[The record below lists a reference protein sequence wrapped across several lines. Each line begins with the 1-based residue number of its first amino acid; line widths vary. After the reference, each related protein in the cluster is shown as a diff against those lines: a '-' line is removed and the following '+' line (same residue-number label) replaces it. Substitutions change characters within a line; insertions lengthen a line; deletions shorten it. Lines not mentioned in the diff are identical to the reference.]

1 MFVHVKTLLAMSVGF
16 LHLGV
21 ASMTHPSVIVITMK
35 HITKPTHGS
44 LEWLQTRHKHDGQ
57 TIVGASEVS
66 IIMGCNDYKNIID
79 LAIEKM
85 QPPVVREQN
94 DAMKRGTWL
103 ESGLITAAQE
113 ELNLQVETPEVMY
126 LNGRIIATLD
136 GLANDGRL
144 IECKTTTKWVANDLC
159 LPEWYW
165 QAQAQMFCAD
175 AELVTFVVLDRQLR
189 ISMFDV
195 VRHNNDIEL
204 MVERVTAFCESIDAD
219 KLPEDVPLNHAQ
231 VSLLHPQPSGELEI
245 DHTGLSLIMEWNAA
259 KAALKELE
267 QLEARLKDQLANMM
281 REHDT
286 ATIDG
291 QKVLTFKAQST
302 SRFDSKAFNDAHPDM
317 AKQFSK
323 TTSFRVMRTVKGAV

>member
-1 MFVHVKTLLAMSVGF
+1 
-16 LHLGV
+16 
-21 ASMTHPSVIVITMK
+21 MK

-113 ELNLQVETPEVMY
+113 ELHLQVETPEVMY

-195 VRHNNDIEL
+195 LRHNNDIEL
-204 MVERVTAFCESIDAD
+204 MVEKVTAFCESIDAD
-219 KLPEDVPLNHAQ
+219 QLPEDVPLNHAQ
-231 VSLLHPQPSGELEI
+231 VSLLHPNPLGELEI
-245 DHTGLSLIMEWNAA
+245 DNAGLSLIMEWNAA

>member
-1 MFVHVKTLLAMSVGF
+1 MGF
-16 LHLGV
+16 KYDTPICH
-21 ASMTHPSVIVITMK
+21 SYHMK
-35 HITKPTHGS
+35 KITKPTHGS

-66 IIMGCNDYKNIID
+66 SIMGCNDWKNIID

-85 QPPVVREQN
+85 QPPIVREQN

-126 LNGRIIATLD
+126 LNGRLIATLD
-136 GLANDGRL
+136 GLADDGRL
-144 IECKTTTKWVANDLC
+144 IECKTTTKWVANEQC

-165 QAQAQMFCAD
+165 QAQAQMYCSG

-189 ISMFDV
+189 ISMFNV
-195 VRHNNDIEL
+195 ERHNNDIEL

-219 KLPEDVPLNHAQ
+219 KLPEDVPLNYAQ
-231 VSLLHPQPSGELEI
+231 VSLLHPQPSGELEL
-245 DHTGLSLIMEWNAA
+245 DSASLSLIMEWNAA

-267 QLEARLKDQLANMM
+267 QLEAKLKDQLANLM
-281 REHDT
+281 RDHET
-286 ATIDG
+286 ASVDG

>member
-1 MFVHVKTLLAMSVGF
+1 
-16 LHLGV
+16 
-21 ASMTHPSVIVITMK
+21 MK

-219 KLPEDVPLNHAQ
+219 QLPEDVPLNHAQ
-231 VSLLHPQPSGELEI
+231 VSLLHPNPLGELEI